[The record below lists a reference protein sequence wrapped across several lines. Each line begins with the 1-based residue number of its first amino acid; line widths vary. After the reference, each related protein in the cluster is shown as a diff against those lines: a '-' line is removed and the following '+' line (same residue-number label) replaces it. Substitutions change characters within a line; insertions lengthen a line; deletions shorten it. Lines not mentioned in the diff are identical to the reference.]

1 MAYIGGIYT
10 TVRSEAVEQKRTE
23 EKILKNKVSAYLNKR
38 FNMKEY
44 VVDEK
49 HPANYLVRGSMLQYG
64 EKVNVEVTV
73 EKDGLTPVYWCIT
86 DQKLALPVRKI
97 GKINLGKDVCVS
109 DPCYDKTIWCMRQ
122 LHNVKPGVWDVEAAI
137 GEIDCWGERIYILTL
152 YHEDFEITKRDLPLW
167 ENYGSLGVDSGQMSV
182 FDDPYYGWDFTYSKS
197 RSEAKDDFYKACC
210 RITSSPLGISIYYA
224 GEKAVGVVTSSGCGD
239 GLYPLS
245 VVIEQDKIVA
255 MQIDFT

>member
-1 MAYIGGIYT
+1 M
-10 TVRSEAVEQKRTE
+10 EQKRTE

-97 GKINLGKDVCVS
+97 GKINF
-109 DPCYDKTIWCMRQ
+109 
-122 LHNVKPGVWDVEAAI
+122 A
-137 GEIDCWGERIYILTL
+137 
-152 YHEDFEITKRDLPLW
+152 
-167 ENYGSLGVDSGQMSV
+167 
-182 FDDPYYGWDFTYSKS
+182 
-197 RSEAKDDFYKACC
+197 
-210 RITSSPLGISIYYA
+210 
-224 GEKAVGVVTSSGCGD
+224 
-239 GLYPLS
+239 
-245 VVIEQDKIVA
+245 A
-255 MQIDFT
+255 MQGQLMNQQSLTFMQRRNTCIYGYN